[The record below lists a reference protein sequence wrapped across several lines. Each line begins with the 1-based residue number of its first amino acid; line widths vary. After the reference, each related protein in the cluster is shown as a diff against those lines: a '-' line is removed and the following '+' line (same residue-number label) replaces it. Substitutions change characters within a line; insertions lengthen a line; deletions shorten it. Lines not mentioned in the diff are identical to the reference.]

1 VVVVWF
7 ARTISNRNAD
17 SVEKTNKG
25 EADMKKNVIVVV
37 AVLLVSAAGAWAQD
51 DVIDGVMKAC
61 EPEINAYCSQVTL
74 GEGRLLACFYAH
86 EDKLSGRCQYAL
98 YQGVAALE
106 DFAAAIT
113 HLAVE
118 CENDLLEFCGD
129 VELGEGRVGTCLL
142 EHKDQVDEACRNAMD
157 DVGLEVVDEE

>member
-1 VVVVWF
+1 
-7 ARTISNRNAD
+7 
-17 SVEKTNKG
+17 
-25 EADMKKNVIVVV
+25 MKKGVMVIVA
-37 AVLLVSAAGAWAQD
+37 AVLLVGAGASWAQD

-61 EPEINAYCSQVTL
+61 EPEINAYCSQVTP
-74 GEGRLLACFYAH
+74 GEGRLLACFYAY

-98 YQGVAALE
+98 YQGIAALD

-129 VELGEGRVGTCLL
+129 VEMGEGRVGTCLL
-142 EHKDQVDEACRNAMD
+142 EHKDQVDDACRQAID
-157 DVGLEVVDEE
+157 DVGLEMVDDSE